1 MNNSTEIKMEILI
14 VSRYC
19 EIIMQLL
26 GVHKQLSINK
36 TVFFSFL
43 LKEQS
48 NYYKQVFNSN
58 TEKDIV
64 IKAISLIAGRYNDYC
79 QHIKYIIEAIH
90 LLIMNNSIYTID
102 SNLFLNQQINYCK
115 SYENKFIQKAIE
127 KSKNISDRQ
136 FLKEV
141 INNV

>member
-19 EIIMQLL
+19 EIIMQIL

-36 TVFFSFL
+36 TVFYSFL

-79 QHIKYIIEAIH
+79 QHIKYIIEAMH
-90 LLIMNNSIYTID
+90 LLIMNNSIYTIG
-102 SNLFLNQQINYCK
+102 SNLF
-115 SYENKFIQKAIE
+115 F
-127 KSKNISDRQ
+127 
-136 FLKEV
+136 
-141 INNV
+141 